1 MNSAIGRRDRRN
13 QDQRGLVRPGMP
25 DERPTPA
32 PRAPSRRASRI
43 TVATV
48 AVAGVL
54 VASCGST
61 PRPAVEVRSNAPRAK
76 AIGEDAV
83 DGASIARNVAARLY
97 PAFAKGAGTG
107 NIAYSPTSIAVALG
121 MARAGARDTSAQ
133 QLDRFLGSPG
143 PALDR
148 GLNGLSWNLSDRAG
162 KRKDING
169 QDAMIELDLANSFW
183 GQQDVTWKRP
193 FLDVLGREYGTGMFE
208 VDYEKDAAGSR
219 LAVNRWVAEQTHG
232 KIPDLVKPKVF
243 DSRTRLSLVNA
254 LYFAAPWAAQF
265 DAAGTR
271 TFTTAA
277 GTKVDASMMHH
288 LLHTTYRRGEHW
300 QAVTIPYAGNELAM
314 TLLVPDAGS
323 LATVEA
329 ALDPALIDILD
340 APATPDSSGN
350 RAVDLTMPTF
360 DLDDRPDLTAALK
373 AVGVTAPFSTTT
385 DFRPITTDP
394 SAPGLQLAEVVHQ
407 ATVSVDEKGTVASA
421 ATVDVFQATGA
432 PIEAK
437 PPVDLVVDRPFL
449 FVITDLVTHAPL
461 FFGRVT
467 DPTAS

>member
-1 MNSAIGRRDRRN
+1 MDSAIGRRDRRN
-13 QDQRGLVRPGMP
+13 QDQRGLVRPGVP
-25 DERPTPA
+25 HEPPTPA
-32 PRAPSRRASRI
+32 PRARSRPASTI
-43 TVATV
+43 TMAVV
-48 AVAGVL
+48 AVAGVC
-54 VASCGST
+54 VASCTST
-61 PRPAVEVRSNAPRAK
+61 PRPAIEVRSNAPRAK
-76 AIGEDAV
+76 AISEDAV
-83 DGASIARNVAARLY
+83 GGASIARNVAARLY
-97 PAFAKGAGTG
+97 PALAKEAGSG

-121 MARAGARDTSAQ
+121 MARAGARDASAQ

-162 KRKDING
+162 KRKDVNR
-169 QDAMIELDLANSFW
+169 QDAMVELELANSFW
-183 GQQDVTWKRP
+183 GQRDISWKRP

-232 KIPDLVKPKVF
+232 KIPDLVKPNVF
-243 DSRTRLSLVNA
+243 DSQTRLSLVNA

-265 DAAGTR
+265 DGARTR
-271 TFTTAA
+271 PFTTVA

-288 LLHTTYRRGEHW
+288 LLHTTYRRGDHW

-329 ALDPALIDILD
+329 SLDPAFIDILD
-340 APATPDSSGN
+340 APAAPDSSAN
-350 RAVDLTMPTF
+350 RAVNLTMPIF

-373 AVGVTAPFSTTT
+373 AVGVTAPFTTT
-385 DFRPITTDP
+385 VDFRPITTDP
-394 SAPGLQLAEVVHQ
+394 RAPGLQLAEVVHQ

-421 ATVDVFQATGA
+421 ATVDVFRATGA
-432 PIEAK
+432 PVETK
-437 PPVDLVVDRPFL
+437 PPIDLVVDRPFL
-449 FVITDLVTHAPL
+449 FLITDLVTHAPL
-461 FFGRVT
+461 FIGRVA
-467 DPTAS
+467 DPTKP